1 MSLLEWR
8 DEFRIGIA
16 EVDHEHQVLIGLIN
30 ELHAALGADRSGE
43 SVEDFLGE
51 IHARVSAHF
60 ALEEKDM
67 QARRYTEFETH
78 KADHE
83 RLLDDIRDIM
93 DEHSEY
99 GVLDEAAFSDRLN
112 AWFGDHFKTYDAR
125 LHRFL
130 ATHG

>member
-30 ELHAALGADRSGE
+30 DLHAALGADRSGGNIE
-43 SVEDFLGE
+43 EFLGE
-51 IHARVSAHF
+51 IFARISAHF

-67 QARRYTEFETH
+67 QARHYPDFGPH

-83 RLLDDIRDIM
+83 HLLDDIRDIM
-93 DEHSEY
+93 DEHIER
-99 GVLDEAAFSDRLN
+99 GILDDAAFADRL
-112 AWFGDHFKTYDAR
+112 ATWFAAHFKTRDAR
-125 LHRFL
+125 LHTYLQTRR
-130 ATHG
+130 